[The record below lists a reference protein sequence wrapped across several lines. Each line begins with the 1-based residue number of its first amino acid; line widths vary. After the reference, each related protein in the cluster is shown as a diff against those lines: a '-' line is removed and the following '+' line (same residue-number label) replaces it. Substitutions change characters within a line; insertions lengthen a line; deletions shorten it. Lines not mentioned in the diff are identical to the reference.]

1 MGGGARQEFTLRTH
15 FTVPKDWR
23 APVVL
28 LLPIGN
34 DRRDV
39 KAFKSDCNCVLGMA
53 EDDLLAFLPLVPNHV
68 EVMAYIDGH
77 AYQAMDA
84 YHREI
89 LLPGCWCDGHQH
101 SLALQGHLEQGPAL
115 MGQPEI
121 VQISQST
128 RDFATSARVVLDV
141 IQELEEHDP
150 IRVGLSNT
158 LDEAFRLLDLH
169 EPMGED
175 FYNSIKGA
183 QQFLDQGLAAAGPPL
198 DVDVVAM
205 GQAHIDV
212 AWLWRAHRTRVKAAR
227 TFINVLR
234 LMEQFPEYHFSQTQP
249 LLYEYMEQDY
259 PEIFDAIKQK
269 VAEGRWEPISG
280 MWIEPDCNLS
290 GAEALARQFLLGRAY
305 FREKFG
311 PGADSPVIY
320 LLDAFGLPASLPQLA
335 LQAGL
340 KFFTTSKIGCS
351 QYNRLPYDTFRW
363 QGLDGTQILTHLN
376 TIPDADGRACNTI
389 SDQSARAI
397 LGAWRNYQEK
407 ELHSELLVYYGWGDG
422 GGGPTRE
429 LLENSRRL
437 ARHPGVPRVR
447 LGKAIEFFERLEAHA
462 ERFPVWN
469 GELYLE
475 YHRGVY
481 TSQAQLKRAN
491 RKCEFLLH
499 DAEFLATWAFLA
511 IGYPY
516 PQAEL
521 TRAWKLLCL
530 NQFHDIIAGGC
541 TAQVNADT
549 LLDYAVIR
557 SIGERV
563 RDTAL
568 EALSRRIPKAASFV
582 AVNPTSFGGQHI
594 GLLRERLGE
603 GQTLAPLSS
612 DEPLVVQTVENG
624 TLVAVPDMEPY
635 GLVALALK
643 QGRAQL
649 LPEALKSSLLNR
661 GVAVLENDL
670 LRIEFDDFGAMTRLF
685 DKGVSR
691 EVIPAGQRANLLQ
704 AFQDRPINRD
714 AMNIEIYYEEKQ
726 WNLAQAASLTPIEHG
741 PLRAGLEIRRRLLNS
756 EMVQR
761 VYLYRG
767 SRHIDFE
774 TKLHWADRHVLL
786 KVAFPVD
793 ILSPVATYDIQ
804 WGNVERP
811 THRNTSWDYA
821 RFETCAHKW
830 IDLSEGS
837 YGVSLLNDCKYG
849 HDVHGNV
856 LRLTLLKCASFPD
869 PNAEQGEHCFT
880 YSLLPHTGDWRGVT
894 AAVGYALN
902 DPLIL
907 KRVNS
912 SGVDN
917 GLSRSLVRVDKAN
930 VIIETVKEAEDG
942 RGLIVRLYENERSR
956 GEVKLTTGFR
966 LGSAYQCNLLEENQ
980 HPLQIAPHELGFMM
994 KPYQILTLR
1003 LVPDTQD

>member
-1 MGGGARQEFTLRTH
+1 
-15 FTVPKDWR
+15 
-23 APVVL
+23 
-28 LLPIGN
+28 
-34 DRRDV
+34 
-39 KAFKSDCNCVLGMA
+39 MA

-624 TLVAVPDMEPY
+624 TLVAVPDMEP
-635 GLVALALK
+635 
-643 QGRAQL
+643 
-649 LPEALKSSLLNR
+649 
-661 GVAVLENDL
+661 
-670 LRIEFDDFGAMTRLF
+670 
-685 DKGVSR
+685 
-691 EVIPAGQRANLLQ
+691 
-704 AFQDRPINRD
+704 
-714 AMNIEIYYEEKQ
+714 
-726 WNLAQAASLTPIEHG
+726 
-741 PLRAGLEIRRRLLNS
+741 
-756 EMVQR
+756 
-761 VYLYRG
+761 
-767 SRHIDFE
+767 
-774 TKLHWADRHVLL
+774 
-786 KVAFPVD
+786 
-793 ILSPVATYDIQ
+793 
-804 WGNVERP
+804 
-811 THRNTSWDYA
+811 
-821 RFETCAHKW
+821 
-830 IDLSEGS
+830 
-837 YGVSLLNDCKYG
+837 
-849 HDVHGNV
+849 
-856 LRLTLLKCASFPD
+856 
-869 PNAEQGEHCFT
+869 
-880 YSLLPHTGDWRGVT
+880 
-894 AAVGYALN
+894 
-902 DPLIL
+902 
-907 KRVNS
+907 
-912 SGVDN
+912 
-917 GLSRSLVRVDKAN
+917 
-930 VIIETVKEAEDG
+930 
-942 RGLIVRLYENERSR
+942 
-956 GEVKLTTGFR
+956 
-966 LGSAYQCNLLEENQ
+966 
-980 HPLQIAPHELGFMM
+980 
-994 KPYQILTLR
+994 
-1003 LVPDTQD
+1003 